1 MTKSA
6 FLMTETHR
14 KVLEGRKGADR
25 AEIVSMLSTIDQL
38 GRLHDGLQAS
48 SASTSPTET
57 PEARAMR
64 VERQFQTAGAKA
76 KQIATDAAARLERL
90 TAGLETNAIEEA
102 GLAKQSLNASEIR
115 AALRGMKPAERDK
128 AIEAAFENKD
138 TEILSAVFQQN
149 PILWGGNSMGALDV
163 RFKLHIN
170 EAAPQAMAEMETV
183 SKAMTSLEMATSAF
197 IEASNGMRQPAL
209 AERGQQQQEQH
220 DRAQAALNAALGE

>member
-1 MTKSA
+1 
-6 FLMTETHR
+6 
-14 KVLEGRKGADR
+14 
-25 AEIVSMLSTIDQL
+25 
-38 GRLHDGLQAS
+38 
-48 SASTSPTET
+48 
-57 PEARAMR
+57 MR

-128 AIEAAFENKD
+128 AIEAAFENRD
-138 TEILSAVFQQN
+138 TEVLSAVFQQN
-149 PILWGGNSMGALDV
+149 PILWGGNSKGGLDV

-170 EAAPQAMAEMETV
+170 QAAPQAMAEMQTV